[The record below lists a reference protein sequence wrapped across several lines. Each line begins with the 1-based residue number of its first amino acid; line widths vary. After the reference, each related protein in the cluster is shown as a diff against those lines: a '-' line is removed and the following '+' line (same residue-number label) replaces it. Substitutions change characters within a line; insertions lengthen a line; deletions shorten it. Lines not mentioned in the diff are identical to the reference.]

1 MLRSRLAQ
9 IVPVVLGVSILTFL
23 LLNLLPGNVA
33 LVILGEGASPAAVKA
48 LERQD
53 GLNQPLW
60 ERYWHWLTN
69 AVHGNLGTSLITN
82 QGVSHLIMHAVPV
95 TLEVIVVAQV
105 VSLALAVPSA
115 LVAVLGPRR
124 LGDRVLGMVNF
135 LGISAPPFLW
145 GIVLILVFSVRL
157 HLLPATGWVPITQ
170 SPLQNLRSVILPAAT
185 LGIGEYAFHTRILR
199 GDMLEQLREEYVS
212 TARAKGAGRLR
223 VMVAHV
229 LRNSVFVLITV
240 VGVNI
245 GKLISGAVIVETLFA
260 LPGVGNLLITS
271 ISSRD
276 INVVQGVVV
285 FVAVAFVLINTA
297 VDLLY
302 SVIDPRIRVA
312 GVGG

>member
-1 MLRSRLAQ
+1 M
-9 IVPVVLGVSILTFL
+9 LGVSILTFV

-33 LVILGEGASPAAVKA
+33 LVILGDSASPSAIRSVD
-48 LERQD
+48 RQY
-53 GLNQPLW
+53 GFNQPLW
-60 ERYWHWLTN
+60 VRYWHWLIN
-69 AVHGNLGTSLITN
+69 ALHGNLGFSFVTN
-82 QGVSHLIMHAVPV
+82 ESVSHLIIHAVPV
-95 TLEVIVVAQV
+95 TLEVILVAQAV
-105 VSLALAVPSA
+105 ALALAVPSA
-115 LVAVLGPRR
+115 VMAVLGPRR

-145 GIVLILVFSVRL
+145 GIVLILLFSVKL
-157 HLLPATGWVPITQ
+157 HLLPATGWVPLTQ
-170 SPLQNLRSVILPAAT
+170 NPWQNLRSVILPAAT
-185 LGIGEYAFHTRILR
+185 LGIGEYSFHTRILR

-229 LRNSVFVLITV
+229 LRNSVMVLITV

-245 GKLISGAVIVETLFA
+245 GKLISGAVIVETLFS
-260 LPGVGNLLITS
+260 LPGLGNLLITS

-276 INVVQGVVV
+276 VNVVQGVVV
-285 FVAVAFVLINTA
+285 FVSVAFVLINTA